1 MKRHAS
7 AWLIGILM
15 AGVAVAFPTNPA
27 PLGARLKLRWDEK
40 TITVFDGR
48 QKHVIELG
56 DNVHA
61 YVLGS
66 VKLQSAKEKDGF
78 IYLLFDV
85 KGPSRARRAVASGY
99 CGAGEESNLIWVKL
113 QLDWGFKKAQSFLYE
128 SCLESLEISDG
139 PAWDGTTLEVRSTD
153 YHKNIDNVAR
163 YSLKQPEDG
172 LQIVSG
178 PIKN

>member
-1 MKRHAS
+1 MKRLAS
-7 AWLIGILM
+7 AWLTGFLM
-15 AGVAVAFPTNPA
+15 AGVAVAFQANPA

-40 TITVFDGR
+40 TITVFEGG
-48 QKHVIELG
+48 QKHVIALG

-61 YVLGS
+61 FVLGS

-78 IYLLFDV
+78 IYLVFDV
-85 KGPSRARRAVASGY
+85 TGPSRARRAVASGY

-113 QLDWGFKKAQSFLYE
+113 QLDWDLKKAQSFLYA

-153 YHKNIDNVAR
+153 YRQNIDKIAR

-172 LQIVSG
+172 LQIASG